1 MVEEITSPRASLCA
15 HFVKDVFDSCC
26 VAMLASRQKC
36 FRKKS
41 FGRNMLALAEN
52 HSIWDSDFG
61 SRLRESY
68 NSTASD
74 TTNSRAESEELL
86 G

>member
-1 MVEEITSPRASLCA
+1 MP
-15 HFVKDVFDSCC
+15 
-26 VAMLASRQKC
+26 
-36 FRKKS
+36 
-41 FGRNMLALAEN
+41 ALAEK
-52 HSIWDSDFG
+52 HSIWNSDLA

-74 TTNSRAESEELL
+74 TTNSPAESEELL